1 MLQFVIRILRPSL
14 AQIDTEMAKKY
25 ANHRYAA
32 SCRWKIRRIMCQH
45 HSLAMVSIN
54 SFGDLDLLPF
64 DLEAGMRV
72 ALKVGNLNFE
82 FGHARPLGS
91 RVIQYVRD
99 GRTHRRTD
107 RRTYEQ
113 KQPLL
118 PPFLRAGA

>member
-1 MLQFVIRILRPSL
+1 
-14 AQIDTEMAKKY
+14 
-25 ANHRYAA
+25 
-32 SCRWKIRRIMCQH
+32 
-45 HSLAMVSIN
+45 MVSIN

-72 ALKVGNLNFE
+72 ALKVVNLNSE